1 MDPIQEVA
9 AELTKLLLELDS
21 RLKRIEEKLQG
32 FDLIQCQMS
41 TIEHQ
46 LDAITALTAKSFNA
60 TLDPVAKAEERRR
73 AEELAKKIADEHEK
87 FMAGLLKDRAAA
99 GIGNDGDAVTE
110 ADLEAADR
118 EFS

>member
-1 MDPIQEVA
+1 MDPIQEVT

-32 FDLIQCQMS
+32 FDLIQGQMS
-41 TIEHQ
+41 IIERQ

-73 AEELAKKIADEHEK
+73 AEELAKYIADKHEK
-87 FMAGLLKDRAAA
+87 FMADLLKNRAMD
-99 GIGNDGDAVTE
+99 GIPDDGDAVTE
-110 ADLEAADR
+110 ADLEAAER
-118 EFS
+118 EFA